1 MGEIMALTTQSVTP
15 IHTPIILVME
25 YPIAQVGK
33 SEAQKG
39 ILRKDLSQVREAM
52 VITTIRT
59 LEGYNGFETC
69 MKCCIEFTCPVC
81 IVLV

>member
-1 MGEIMALTTQSVTP
+1 MGEIMALTTESVTL
-15 IHTPIILVME
+15 IHTPIILVMK

-39 ILRKDLSQVREAM
+39 ILKKDLSQVREAK

-59 LEGYNGFETC
+59 LEGYNGFKIC